1 VIADA
6 HRAAR
11 EERRFD
17 APNFLWYF
25 GALVAIAAT
34 GLFVDDGWE
43 RHGAGFMLVVS
54 LAFLAA
60 YAAASYVLLRS
71 GWPTA
76 GGLFAAMAVSV
87 LPLAVYAFEKLVG
100 WWPEDQPPAFSGFHQ
115 QILASWIAMELVT
128 IAVGAVVLYLVRFP
142 LIFAPM
148 AFVGWYLSMDL
159 APALFGHDVTADERA
174 GVSIVAGLVMIG
186 VGLAFDVRGLRRLAF
201 WPHVFGLLTLL
212 GALCWLTFSH
222 NDHTTWTVVT
232 LVSFATAFVSV
243 PLGRVTYA
251 VFGALGL
258 LSTVCY
264 WAFEVFE
271 GSLGFPFAVAVAGV
285 ACIGL
290 GLAVRRYGA
299 AWRDMRLA
307 RLARGA

>member
-1 VIADA
+1 VVADA
-6 HRAAR
+6 HRSAR
-11 EERRFD
+11 EQRRFD

-60 YAAASYVLLRS
+60 YASASFLLLRY
-71 GWPTA
+71 GWQTA

-87 LPLAVYAFEKLVG
+87 VPLTVYAFEELVG
-100 WWPEDQPPAFSGFHQ
+100 WWPDDQPDAFSSFHQ
-115 QILASWIAMELVT
+115 EILASWIAMELVT
-128 IAVGAVVLYLVRFP
+128 ITAGAVVLYLVRFP
-142 LIFAPM
+142 LIFAPI
-148 AFVGWYLSMDL
+148 AFIGWYLSMDL
-159 APALFGHDVTADERA
+159 APALFGDDVTSDERA
-174 GVSIVAGLVMIG
+174 AVSIVAALAMIG
-186 VGLAFDVRGLRRLAF
+186 VGLAFDARRVRRLAF

-212 GALCWLTFSH
+212 GTLCWLTFDH
-222 NDHTTWTVVT
+222 NDHLTWTLVT
-232 LVSFATAFVSV
+232 LVSLATAFASV
-243 PLGRVTYA
+243 PLRRVTYA
-251 VFGALGL
+251 VYGALGL

-271 GSLGFPFAVAVAGV
+271 DSLGFPFAVAVAGV

-290 GLAVRRYGA
+290 GLVVRLYGA
-299 AWRDMRLA
+299 AWRDTLLA
-307 RLARGA
+307 RMPRGA

>member
-1 VIADA
+1 MVAGA
-6 HRAAR
+6 HRSTR
-11 EERRFD
+11 EQRRFD

-43 RHGAGFMLVVS
+43 RHGAGFMLVAS
-54 LAFLAA
+54 LAFLVA
-60 YAAASYVLLRS
+60 YAAASYALLRS
-71 GWPTA
+71 GWQTP

-87 LPLAVYAFEKLVG
+87 LPLVVYAFEKLVG
-100 WWPEDQPPAFSGFHQ
+100 WWPEDQPEAFSSFHQ
-115 QILASWIAMELVT
+115 EILASWIAMELVT
-128 IAVGAVVLYLVRFP
+128 IAVGAVVLYVVRFP
-142 LIFAPM
+142 LIFAPI

-159 APALFGHDVTADERA
+159 APAVFGEDVTSDERA
-174 GVSIVAGLVMIG
+174 AVSIVAGLVMIG
-186 VGLAFDVRGLRRLAF
+186 VGLALDARDLRRLAF
-201 WPHVFGLLTLL
+201 WPHFFGLLTLL
-212 GALCWLTFSH
+212 GSLCWLTFDH
-222 NDHTTWTVVT
+222 NDNGTWILVT
-232 LVSFATAFVSV
+232 LVSLATALASV

-264 WAFEVFE
+264 WAFHVFE

-290 GLAVRRYGA
+290 GLVVRLYGA
-299 AWRDMRLA
+299 AWRETLLSRLP
-307 RLARGA
+307 RGA